1 MGVNFKDIAS
11 PEKIELKDIEGR
23 TIAIDAY
30 NTIYQ
35 FLSGIR
41 QKDGSPLKDENG
53 NVTSHLSGLLYRTS
67 SIVEK
72 GIKPIY
78 VFDGKPSEYKA
89 ETIKKRREAKEKSEM
104 KMKKAIAEG
113 NDELARKYAIRT
125 SRMSPYIVESSKEL
139 LDYMGIPWVQA
150 SREGEAQASY
160 MVQQKDAWAVSSQDY
175 DCLLF
180 GAPKIIRNLT
190 LSGCLS
196 KLEYMELNKVLD
208 NLKFTR
214 EQLIDLALLVG
225 TDFNN
230 GIHGIGIK
238 RGIKLLNEKS
248 LENILEDLDYKPE
261 TDIEILRNIFLNPNV
276 NKNYKIKFKNYDNEK
291 IIEFLCEE
299 HGFGKDRVNNVLK
312 NKMKNL
318 NVSQKSLEDWL

>member
-1 MGVNFKDIAS
+1 MGVKFKDIAY
-11 PEKIELKDIEGR
+11 PEKIQLKDIEGR

-41 QKDGSPLKDENG
+41 QEDGSPLKDENG
-53 NVTSHLSGLLYRTS
+53 NITSHLSGLLYRTS
-67 SIVEK
+67 SIVER

-78 VFDGKPSEYKA
+78 VFDGKPSEYKF
-89 ETIKKRREAKEKSEM
+89 ETIQKRKEVKQKSAE
-104 KMKKAIAEG
+104 KMKEALSEG
-113 NDELARKYAIRT
+113 NTELARKYAIRT
-125 SRMSPYIVESSKEL
+125 SHMSPYIVESSKTL

-160 MVQQKDAWAVSSQDY
+160 MVQQKDAWAVASQDY

-180 GAPKIIRNLT
+180 GSPKIIRNLT
-190 LSGCLS
+190 LSGGLS
-196 KLEYMELNKVLD
+196 KLEYMELEKVLNKI
-208 NLKFTR
+208 NLTR
-214 EQLIDLALLVG
+214 EKLVDLALLVG

-230 GIHGIGIK
+230 GVHGIGVK
-238 RGIKLLNEKS
+238 RGLKLLKNKS
-248 LENILEDLDYKPE
+248 LEEVLKDLNHIPD
-261 TDIEILRNIFLNPNV
+261 TDINILRNIFLNPNV
-276 NKNYKIKFKNYDNEK
+276 NKDYKIKFKDYDNEK

-299 HGFGKDRVNNVLK
+299 HGFSKDRVNNVLK

-318 NVSQKSLEDWL
+318 NVSQKSLEDWF

>member
-190 LSGCLS
+190 LSGGLS

-214 EQLIDLALLVG
+214 EQLIDLALLIG

-318 NVSQKSLEDWL
+318 NVSQKSLEDWF

>member
-11 PEKIELKDIEGR
+11 PEKIGLKDIEGR

-41 QKDGSPLKDENG
+41 QKDGSPLKDANG
-53 NVTSHLSGLLYRTS
+53 NITSHLSGLLYRTS

-89 ETIKKRREAKEKSEM
+89 ETIKKRREAKEKSEI

-190 LSGCLS
+190 LSGGLS
-196 KLEYMELNKVLD
+196 KLEYMELNRVLD
-208 NLKFTR
+208 NLNFTR
-214 EQLIDLALLVG
+214 KKLIDLALLVG

-230 GIHGIGIK
+230 GVHGIGVK

-248 LENILEDLDYKPE
+248 LENILEDLDYNPE

-276 NKNYKIKFKNYDNEK
+276 NKNYKIKFQDYDNEK

-318 NVSQKSLEDWL
+318 NVSQKSLEDWF

>member
-53 NVTSHLSGLLYRTS
+53 NVTSNLSGLLYRTS

-190 LSGCLS
+190 LSGGLS

-318 NVSQKSLEDWL
+318 NVSQKSLEDWF

>member
-190 LSGCLS
+190 LSGGLS

-299 HGFGKDRVNNVLK
+299 HGFGKDRVNK
-312 NKMKNL
+312 FF
-318 NVSQKSLEDWL
+318 

>member
-190 LSGCLS
+190 LSGGLS

-261 TDIEILRNIFLNPNV
+261 TDIEILRKIFLNPNV

-318 NVSQKSLEDWL
+318 NVSQKSLEDWF

>member
-11 PEKIELKDIEGR
+11 PEKIGLKDIEGR

-41 QKDGSPLKDENG
+41 QKDGSPLKDANG
-53 NVTSHLSGLLYRTS
+53 NITSHLSGLLYRTS

-89 ETIKKRREAKEKSEM
+89 ETIKKRREAKEKSEI

-190 LSGCLS
+190 LSGGLS
-196 KLEYMELNKVLD
+196 KLEYMELNRVLD
-208 NLKFTR
+208 NLNFTR
-214 EQLIDLALLVG
+214 EKLIDLALLVG

-230 GIHGIGIK
+230 GVHGIGVK

-248 LENILEDLDYKPE
+248 LENILEDLDYNPE

-276 NKNYKIKFKNYDNEK
+276 NKNYKIKFQDYDNEK

-318 NVSQKSLEDWL
+318 NVSQKSLEDWF

>member
-190 LSGCLS
+190 LSGGLS

-318 NVSQKSLEDWL
+318 NVSQKSLEDCF

>member
-190 LSGCLS
+190 LSGGLS

-318 NVSQKSLEDWL
+318 NVSQKSLEDWF

>member
-1 MGVNFKDIAS
+1 MGVNFRDIAS

-41 QKDGSPLKDENG
+41 QKDGTPLKDSDG
-53 NVTSHLSGLLYRTS
+53 NITSHLSGLLYRTS
-67 SIVEK
+67 SIIEK

-89 ETIKKRREAKEKSEM
+89 DTIKKRKEAKKKSEI
-104 KMKKAIAEG
+104 KMKEAIAEG
-113 NDELARKYAIRT
+113 DEELARKYAIRT

-139 LDYMGIPWVQA
+139 LDYMGIPCIQA

-160 MVQQKDAWAVSSQDY
+160 MVQQKDAWGVSSQDY

-180 GAPKIIRNLT
+180 GAPRIIRNLT
-190 LSGCLS
+190 LSGGLS
-196 KLEYMELNKVLD
+196 KLEYMELNKVLK
-208 NLKFTR
+208 NLDFTR
-214 EQLIDLALLVG
+214 EKLVDLALLVG

-230 GIHGIGIK
+230 GVHGIGVK

-248 LENILEDLDYKPE
+248 LEEILKDLDHEPE
-261 TDIEILRNIFLNPNV
+261 TDIDILRNIFLKPNV
-276 NKNYKIKFKNYDNEK
+276 NKDYKIKFKDYDNEK

-299 HGFGKDRVNNVLK
+299 HGFGEDRVNNVLK

-318 NVSQKSLEDWL
+318 NVSQKSLEDWF

>member
-41 QKDGSPLKDENG
+41 QKDGSPLKDANG
-53 NVTSHLSGLLYRTS
+53 NITSHLSGLLYRTS

-89 ETIKKRREAKEKSEM
+89 ETIKKRREAKEKSEI

-113 NDELARKYAIRT
+113 DDELARKYAIRT

-190 LSGCLS
+190 LSGGLS
-196 KLEYMELNKVLD
+196 KLEYMELNRVLD
-208 NLKFTR
+208 NLNFTR
-214 EQLIDLALLVG
+214 EKLIDLALLVG

-230 GIHGIGIK
+230 GVHGIGVK

-248 LENILEDLDYKPE
+248 LENILKDLDYKPE

-276 NKNYKIKFKNYDNEK
+276 NKNYKIKFQDYDNEK

-318 NVSQKSLEDWL
+318 NVSQKSLEDWF

>member
-190 LSGCLS
+190 LSGGLS

-248 LENILEDLDYKPE
+248 LENILEDLNYKPE

-318 NVSQKSLEDWL
+318 NVSQKSLEDWF

>member
-72 GIKPIY
+72 GLKPIY

-190 LSGCLS
+190 LSGGLS

-318 NVSQKSLEDWL
+318 NVSQKSLEDWF